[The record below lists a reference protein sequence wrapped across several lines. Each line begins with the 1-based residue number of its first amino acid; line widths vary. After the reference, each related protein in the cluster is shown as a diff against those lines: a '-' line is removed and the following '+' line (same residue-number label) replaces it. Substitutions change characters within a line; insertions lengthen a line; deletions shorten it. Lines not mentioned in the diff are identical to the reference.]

1 MEQERIK
8 EILQENQRRL
18 DILYAPYDPLTGE
31 GSPLERRKINY
42 TLKGEQ
48 QDYAIPVDMYE
59 KYKDLFDLI
68 IKERSIEQFILNT
81 AKVTPTKEMI
91 SQVINSLDGL
101 RFDHDFE
108 FWAYKTA
115 KIQDKKSKKVI
126 PFKLNFPQRK
136 YLKDLEDMRMAGVPI
151 REIVLKARQWGG
163 STLTQVY
170 MAWIQIRHRTNWHSA
185 IVADIEEQS
194 RNISGMY
201 SRLAREYPKE
211 LGTLELVPY
220 ERSTKSRVIKGRDC
234 VISIGSAQKP
244 GGLRSFDLAMAHFSE
259 AGLYQ
264 PTDKKTPEELVT
276 AIRSA
281 VADVPY
287 SLIVLESTA
296 KGSGT
301 FFHREW
307 QAAERG
313 ISGYRPIFIP
323 FFEIELYQKKVS
335 NAEKFIE
342 WVFSNEYATFLW
354 NLGATLEAIKWYFD
368 YKKRENY
375 SDWQM
380 HEEYPS
386 TCIAKGTR
394 IGTDKGIICIEDCS
408 KSLTTNTGEILAH
421 INNGIRPVY
430 RLTTKNGYEVICT
443 NDHLIKTYTPQND
456 LFNGQAELW
465 TKLIDLRIGDKIILA
480 PPRFASDIH
489 FHKWKDDF
497 VDLSVEA
504 TPEIGRFLG
513 IFMGDGCYHGECL
526 SIACD
531 ANDRD
536 FIDSTKSLVDGLFG
550 VKSHERL
557 TGSNKGCCEIRV
569 SKKKLTEYFLK
580 LGIIEHPTND
590 GLHRRGYKR
599 TVCVPEII
607 WKSPREVVA
616 EFLKGVFETDGFN
629 AYKTPCIS
637 LFSKHIQFLKD
648 IQLLLLGFGITS
660 VLRQKPARN
669 GNGYKYIANTLT
681 LKGEQAD
688 LYRNNIGFLSI
699 RKQSRFA
706 TWKVMSHTKRTKN
719 RLFDAIEK
727 IEYIGRQE
735 VFDLTIKDSHQFDAS
750 GIMVHN
756 CQEAFVSSGKRVF
769 APDYVTKIRK
779 YTKPPLQRGD
789 IFGASIK
796 GKAALENLRFQATDM
811 GDLFIWELPDTE
823 IQVSNRYAVIVDIGG
838 RTKEADWSV
847 IKVFDRYWQMH
858 GGKPTVVAVW
868 TGHIDQ
874 DLISWKAA
882 QIAKFYN
889 NALLVVES
897 NSLTS

>member
-31 GSPLERRKINY
+31 GSPLERRKISY
-42 TLKGEQ
+42 TLRGER

-68 IKERSIEQFILNT
+68 TKAGSLEQFILNT

-136 YLKDLEDMRMAGVPI
+136 YLKDLEDMRLAGVPI

-281 VADVPY
+281 VADVPD

-323 FFEIELYQKKVS
+323 FFEIELYQKKVT
-335 NAEKFIE
+335 NPEKFIE
-342 WVFSNEYATFLW
+342 WVFSNEYAIFLW

-368 YKKRENY
+368 YKRRENY

-380 HEEYPS
+380 HEEYP
-386 TCIAKGTR
+386 
-394 IGTDKGIICIEDCS
+394 
-408 KSLTTNTGEILAH
+408 
-421 INNGIRPVY
+421 
-430 RLTTKNGYEVICT
+430 
-443 NDHLIKTYTPQND
+443 
-456 LFNGQAELW
+456 
-465 TKLIDLRIGDKIILA
+465 
-480 PPRFASDIH
+480 
-489 FHKWKDDF
+489 
-497 VDLSVEA
+497 A
-504 TPEIGRFLG
+504 T
-513 IFMGDGCYHGECL
+513 
-526 SIACD
+526 S
-531 ANDRD
+531 
-536 FIDSTKSLVDGLFG
+536 
-550 VKSHERL
+550 
-557 TGSNKGCCEIRV
+557 
-569 SKKKLTEYFLK
+569 
-580 LGIIEHPTND
+580 
-590 GLHRRGYKR
+590 
-599 TVCVPEII
+599 
-607 WKSPREVVA
+607 
-616 EFLKGVFETDGFN
+616 
-629 AYKTPCIS
+629 
-637 LFSKHIQFLKD
+637 
-648 IQLLLLGFGITS
+648 
-660 VLRQKPARN
+660 
-669 GNGYKYIANTLT
+669 
-681 LKGEQAD
+681 
-688 LYRNNIGFLSI
+688 
-699 RKQSRFA
+699 
-706 TWKVMSHTKRTKN
+706 
-719 RLFDAIEK
+719 
-727 IEYIGRQE
+727 
-735 VFDLTIKDSHQFDAS
+735 
-750 GIMVHN
+750 
-756 CQEAFVSSGKRVF
+756 QEAFVSSGKRVF

-823 IQVSNRYAVIVDIGG
+823 VQVSNRYAVIVDIGG
-838 RTKEADWSV
+838 RTKDADWSV

-897 NSLTS
+897 NSLTSEQEGSEGEHHLTVLNEIVKFYSNIYARTDPEKVRQGVPIKYGFMTDRLTKPMVIDELNGALREEAYYERDERACDEMDVYVIKSNGTYGADEGSHDDHVMTTAIGVWICLKYMPLPKVIEGAGERYSKKIISEASI